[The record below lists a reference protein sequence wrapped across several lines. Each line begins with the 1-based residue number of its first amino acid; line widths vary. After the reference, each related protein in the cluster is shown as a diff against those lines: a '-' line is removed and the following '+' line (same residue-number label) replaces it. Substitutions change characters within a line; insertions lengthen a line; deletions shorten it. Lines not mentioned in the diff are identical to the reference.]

1 MAGPRPSL
9 GGRANRIPFRAA
21 DVLRA
26 LLSRFR
32 AARRL
37 ASNPFGAFKVT
48 ASLVPWLFLL
58 CLAAESPATAADPQP
73 YAVTLTPTGDKALD
87 TALHDSSSLISLH
100 DSAPVGS
107 FTLAERARQDAQR
120 FRTALDSFGYYRAS
134 IALAIGGHP
143 LDDPNLFAT
152 LDSLPAEPPVAV
164 DVHFDLGPR
173 FKLGSVVIS
182 TPVPEDVRSHLDLKP
197 GQPAMAADVLAAQAR
212 LLAALREAGYP
223 LATVPVPVA
232 TLRPSDQLLDVD
244 FQPQTGPK
252 ADIGPIDFSGLKD
265 VNESFVR
272 QRLLLHPGQLYQPS
286 TIEAARADLLSLGVF
301 ASVRAEPAA
310 GVNAAGQ
317 LPITFVVAERPKHLV
332 DMGVSYSTDLGI
344 GYNFGWHNRNLF
356 GNAEQLNLTAAAQL
370 GGDATTRPG
379 YKVGAQF
386 IKPDFL
392 HRDQQLEVSV
402 EAIDQSLQAYD
413 QTALIEKLGLRRKL
427 SQFWSVSV
435 GLEGEQERIDQEDVT
450 RHYNLVGIPA
460 TLNYDSTGNPFN
472 PTHGIKATFYVR
484 PTESLGQPSA
494 TFVIMQLTGST
505 YFDLLH
511 NGNSILALR
520 GLVGEVP
527 GVGTFDLPPDQR
539 FYAGGSA
546 TVRGYRYQTL
556 GPQFPDGKPTGG
568 TAISAGT
575 VELRQRIWGNFGAA
589 VFLDGGQVTSNGQP
603 FSGNWHAGAG
613 AGARYYTPI
622 GPIRLDVAVPL
633 NKLPGGDS
641 FEVYVGIG
649 QAF

>member
-1 MAGPRPSL
+1 VLSAFISTGRRQLAAGRT
-9 GGRANRIPFRAA
+9 A
-21 DVLRA
+21 
-26 LLSRFR
+26 
-32 AARRL
+32 
-37 ASNPFGAFKVT
+37 
-48 ASLVPWLFLL
+48 ASLAPWLLLL
-58 CLAAESPATAADPQP
+58 CLAAASPATAADPQP
-73 YAVTLTPTGDKALD
+73 YAVTLAPTGNKALD

-100 DSAPVGS
+100 ESAPIGP
-107 FTLAERARQDAQR
+107 FALAERARQDEQR
-120 FRTALDSFGYYRAS
+120 FRTALNSFGYYRAT
-134 IALAIGGHP
+134 IALTLGGHT

-152 LDSLPAEPPVAV
+152 LDKLPAEPPVPV
-164 DVHFDLGPR
+164 DVRFDLGPQ
-173 FKLGSVVIS
+173 FKLGTVEIS
-182 TPVPEDVRSHLDLKP
+182 TPVPDAVRARLDLQP
-197 GQPAMAADVLAAQAR
+197 GEPAMAADVLAAQGR

-232 TLRPSDQLLDVD
+232 TLRPGDQLLDVD

-252 ADIGPIDFSGLKD
+252 ADIGPIDFSGLKE

-272 QRLLLHPGQLYQPS
+272 QRLQLQPGQLYQPS

-301 ASVRAEPAA
+301 SSVRADPATA
-310 GVNAAGQ
+310 VDAAGQ
-317 LPITFVVAERPKHLV
+317 LPLTFVVVERPRHLV
-332 DMGVSYSTDLGI
+332 DMSLSYSTDLGV
-344 GYNFGWHNRNLF
+344 GYSVGWHDRNLF

-370 GGDATTRPG
+370 GGNATTKPG

-392 HRDQQLEVSV
+392 RRDQQLEVSV
-402 EAIDQSLQAYD
+402 EAVDQSLQAYD

-427 SQFWSVSV
+427 SPFWSVSL
-435 GLEGEQERIDQEDVT
+435 GLEGEQERIDQENVT
-450 RHYNLVGIPA
+450 RHYNLIGIPA

-484 PTESLGQPSA
+484 PTQSLGQPNAS
-494 TFVIMQLTGST
+494 FVIMQLTGST

-527 GVGTFDLPPDQR
+527 GVSTFDLPPDQR

-546 TVRGYRYQTL
+546 TVRGYRFQTL

-568 TAISAGT
+568 TAITAGT
-575 VELRQRIWGNFGAA
+575 VELRQRVWGNFGAA
-589 VFLDGGQVTSNGQP
+589 MFLDVGQVTANGQA

-613 AGARYYTPI
+613 AGARDYTPI

-633 NKLPGGDS
+633 NRLPGGDS

>member
-1 MAGPRPSL
+1 M
-9 GGRANRIPFRAA
+9 
-21 DVLRA
+21 
-26 LLSRFR
+26 
-32 AARRL
+32 
-37 ASNPFGAFKVT
+37 
-48 ASLVPWLFLL
+48 
-58 CLAAESPATAADPQP
+58 
-73 YAVTLTPTGDKALD
+73 
-87 TALHDSSSLISLH
+87 
-100 DSAPVGS
+100 
-107 FTLAERARQDAQR
+107 
-120 FRTALDSFGYYRAS
+120 
-134 IALAIGGHP
+134 
-143 LDDPNLFAT
+143 
-152 LDSLPAEPPVAV
+152 
-164 DVHFDLGPR
+164 HFDLGPQ
-173 FKLGSVVIS
+173 FKLGTVEIS
-182 TPVPEDVRSHLDLKP
+182 TSVPEAVRAKLDLQP
-197 GQPAMAADVLAAQAR
+197 GQPAMAADVLAAQGR
-212 LLAALREAGYP
+212 LLTALREAGYP

-232 TLRPSDQLLDVD
+232 TLRPGDQLLDVD
-244 FQPQTGPK
+244 FQPQAGPR
-252 ADIGPIDFSGLKD
+252 ADIGPIDFSGLKA

-272 QRLLLHPGQLYQPS
+272 QRLQLHPGQLYRPS
-286 TIEAARADLLSLGVF
+286 PIAAARADPLAPGVT
-301 ASVRAEPAA
+301 ASDRAHPPAT
-310 GVNAAGQ
+310 VDAAGQ
-317 LPITFVVAERPKHLV
+317 LPSTFVVSERPKHLV
-332 DMGVSYSTDLGI
+332 DMSVSYSTDLGV
-344 GYNFGWHNRNLF
+344 GYSVGWHDRNLF

-370 GGDATTRPG
+370 GGNATTKPG
-379 YKVGAQF
+379 YKIGAQF

-392 HRDQQLEVSV
+392 RRDQQLEVSV
-402 EAIDQSLQAYD
+402 EAVDQSLQAYD

-427 SQFWSVSV
+427 SKFWSVSL

-450 RHYNLVGIPA
+450 RHYNLIGIPA

-484 PTESLGQPSA
+484 PTQSLGQPNAS
-494 TFVIMQLTGST
+494 FVLMQLTGST

-511 NGNSILALR
+511 NGNSIIAVR

-546 TVRGYRYQTL
+546 TVRGYRFQTL
-556 GPQFPDGKPTGG
+556 GPQFPDGKPIGG
-568 TAISAGT
+568 TAITAGT

-589 VFLDGGQVTSNGQP
+589 VFLDAGQVTANGQP

>member
-1 MAGPRPSL
+1 M
-9 GGRANRIPFRAA
+9 
-21 DVLRA
+21 
-26 LLSRFR
+26 
-32 AARRL
+32 
-37 ASNPFGAFKVT
+37 
-48 ASLVPWLFLL
+48 
-58 CLAAESPATAADPQP
+58 
-73 YAVTLTPTGDKALD
+73 TLTPTGNKALD
-87 TALHDSSSLISLH
+87 TALHDSASLISLH
-100 DSAPVGS
+100 DSAPVGP
-107 FTLAERARQDAQR
+107 FALAERARQDVQR
-120 FRTALDSFGYYRAS
+120 FRTALNSFGYYRAS
-134 IALAIGGHP
+134 IVLTIGGHAV
-143 LDDPNLFAT
+143 DDPNLFAT
-152 LDSLPAEPPVAV
+152 LDNLPAEPPVPV
-164 DVHFDLGPR
+164 DVHFDLGPQ
-173 FKLGSVVIS
+173 FKLGTVVIS

-197 GQPAMAADVLAAQAR
+197 GQPAMAADVLAAQGR

-223 LATVPVPVA
+223 LASVPVPVA
-232 TLRPSDQLLDVD
+232 TLRPSAELLDVD
-244 FQPQTGPK
+244 FQPETGPR
-252 ADIGPIDFSGLKD
+252 ADIGPIDFSGLKE

-272 QRLLLHPGQLYQPS
+272 QRLLLRSGQPYQPS

-301 ASVRAEPAA
+301 ASVRADPATS
-310 GVNAAGQ
+310 VNATGE
-317 LPITFVVAERPKHLV
+317 LPITFVVTERPKHLV
-332 DMGVSYSTDLGI
+332 DMSVSYSTDLGI
-344 GYNFGWHNRNLF
+344 GYSVGWHDRNLF

-370 GGDATTRPG
+370 GGDATTKPG
-379 YKVGAQF
+379 YKIGAQF

-392 HRDQQLEVSV
+392 RRDQQLEVSV

-427 SQFWSVSV
+427 SQFWSASV
-435 GLEGEQERIDQEDVT
+435 GLEGEQERIVQEDVT

-484 PTESLGQPSA
+484 PTQSLGQPNA

-505 YFDLLH
+505 YFDLFH
-511 NGNSILALR
+511 NGNSIIAVR

-527 GVGTFDLPPDQR
+527 GVGVFDLPPDQR

-546 TVRGYRYQTL
+546 TVRGFRYQTL

-589 VFLDGGQVTSNGQP
+589 VFLDGGQVTANGQP